1 MAADPALKE
10 LFRAEVGE
18 FLAQSAAW
26 AGAAEAFDSAAGR
39 LLRRRLLA
47 LRSAAAVV
55 ELPVLVD
62 VAVQFEQWLKVA
74 LAAGEPMSAASA
86 QMAVDALAGLRAAL
100 VGAEAPTAAQE
111 PALLKLA
118 QTLKQQRTAGE
129 RSGDPVPPSADE
141 QRMLGLFRQEVEEHS
156 SALARGLM
164 LLESRPDNRSLVGPL
179 LRAAHSIKGA
189 ARAVRLESGVR
200 LAHELEDHL
209 AALQRGDLSPE
220 PERIEMLLH
229 CSDQLGALARQLERL
244 GEDGLDPISQ
254 RLLAA
259 LAEDRAQIGS
269 VAVGVPAAGGA
280 AAPRPASEPEEGPRS
295 ERQLRVQGEQIS
307 ELLALAA
314 SGLSE
319 ARVARG
325 FNTEL
330 HALRRHGHKLKDLV
344 EDLHQALG
352 APGTADPVGGRFALL
367 KHRLA
372 DLRRQLAG
380 FSDRHAQYARRTEEL
395 QQRLYRGA
403 MRVRMRPLKDALI
416 GFPRMVRDLARRLHK
431 RVRLSV
437 VGDEVQA
444 DRDILQKLEAPLA
457 HLLRNALDHG
467 IEAPEER
474 RASGKPEQAEIR
486 IRAGHHA
493 GMLRIEFAD
502 DGRGIDAQAIRQ
514 RLGQR
519 GGDVHAAARMDT
531 EALYDQLFQAG
542 FSTADQVTEVSGRGV
557 GLDVVR
563 HEMHA
568 LGGSVRIA
576 SEPGMGTSFTLLVP
590 ISRAVVR
597 TVAVEVAGERYGFP
611 LARIERL
618 LSVPLSELR
627 AHADWQFIH
636 LGARNLALL
645 SLAALLELGQAN
657 VVGEDARAV
666 MIDDRGRLFGFVVDR
681 VLGEFDLAVRP
692 IDARLGRVADIS
704 AAAVLPDGE
713 PLLLLDVDDL
723 LRSAD
728 RVERAAPQARSV
740 ADRERRSKRV
750 LVVDDSVSV
759 RELERQLLKGAGFD
773 VELATDGMDG
783 WQRVRDRPFDLVIT
797 DVDMPRMDGIEL
809 TRSIKQDPRL
819 KAIPV
824 VIVSYRDRAEDRLRG
839 LEARADSYLTKSDF
853 HDQRF
858 LDIVQDLIGPAREGA
873 A

>member
-1 MAADPALKE
+1 MAPDPALKE

-18 FLAQSAAW
+18 FLALSADW
-26 AGAAEAFDSAAGR
+26 AGTAAAFDSAAGR

-55 ELPVLVD
+55 ELPALVD
-62 VAVQFEQWLKVA
+62 AATQFEQWLKVI
-74 LAAGEPMSAASA
+74 LAAGDPLSAASA
-86 QMAVDALAGLRAAL
+86 LAAVEALADLRKAL
-100 VGAEAPTAAQE
+100 VGADAPSAAQE

-118 QTLKQQRTAGE
+118 QALKQQRSAGE
-129 RSGDPVPPSADE
+129 RSGTTAPPSADE

-189 ARAVRLESGVR
+189 ARAVRLETGVR

-220 PERIEMLLH
+220 PERIELLLH
-229 CSDQLGALARQLERL
+229 CSDQLGALARQLDRL
-244 GEDGLDPISQ
+244 GEDGLDPVSQ

-269 VAVGVPAAGGA
+269 AVVGMPAAGGA
-280 AAPRPASEPEEGPRS
+280 AAPRPVAEPEEGPRS

-325 FNTEL
+325 FNAEL
-330 HALRRHGHKLKDLV
+330 HGLRLHGHKLKDLL
-344 EDLHQALG
+344 EDLHQAVG
-352 APGTADPVGGRFALL
+352 APGAADPIGGRFTLL

-403 MRVRMRPLKDALI
+403 MRVRMRPLKDALV

-431 RVRLSV
+431 RVRLSI
-437 VGDEVQA
+437 VGDDVQA

-467 IEAPEER
+467 VEPPEER
-474 RASGKPEQAEIR
+474 RARGKPEQAEIR

-493 GMLRIEFAD
+493 GMLRIEFDD

-514 RLGQR
+514 RLAQR
-519 GGDVHAAARMDT
+519 GADVHAAARMDT
-531 EALYDQLFQAG
+531 ETLYDQLFQAG
-542 FSTADQVTEVSGRGV
+542 FSTSDQVTEVSGRGV

-563 HEMHA
+563 HELHA

-576 SEPGMGTSFTLLVP
+576 SEPGNGTSFTLLVP

-618 LSVPLSELR
+618 LSVPLHELR

-657 VVGEDARAV
+657 VNGEDARAV

-692 IDARLGRVADIS
+692 IDPRLGRVADIS

-728 RVERAAPQARSV
+728 RVERTAPQARST
-740 ADRERRSKRV
+740 RERELRCKRV

-858 LDIVQDLIGPAREGA
+858 LDIVQDLIGPAQEGTR
-873 A
+873 